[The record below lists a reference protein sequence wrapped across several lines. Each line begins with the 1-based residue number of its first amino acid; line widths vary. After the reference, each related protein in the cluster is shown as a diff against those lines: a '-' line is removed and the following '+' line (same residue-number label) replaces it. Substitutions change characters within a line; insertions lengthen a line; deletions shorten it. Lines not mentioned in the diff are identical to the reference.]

1 MVFIL
6 VQLCV
11 SLCFVCEGSPTFPL
25 ELEIFF
31 CHIVVPKL
39 FLSLCCTAE
48 MGKDFEALVLFLID
62 VEKKK
67 NVVCWNNSIENISF
81 YPRAQTVICA
91 PTLFPCRIILKSEKI
106 PSTCP

>member
-48 MGKDFEALVLFLID
+48 MGKDFEALVVFLID

-67 NVVCWNNSIENISF
+67 MWYVGITLLKTSVSIHVHRQSF
-81 YPRAQTVICA
+81 VPRLSFRAES
-91 PTLFPCRIILKSEKI
+91 F
-106 PSTCP
+106 